1 MISFE
6 GYKKDKE
13 NKTPPPETKVPEG
26 LSHFAK
32 NKKEERDDPTSRLK
46 RKRDAL
52 RNELREIKDHLNT
65 LPGYKEYEDLAWRR
79 EEGISKEELSA
90 EFTAL
95 NVRFPGM
102 REEVKRAAEQ
112 AHVRQDELAR
122 IEGKLS
128 GDSGLKKAA

>member
-13 NKTPPPETKVPEG
+13 NKTPPPETKV
-26 LSHFAK
+26 
-32 NKKEERDDPTSRLK
+32 
-46 RKRDAL
+46 
-52 RNELREIKDHLNT
+52 HLNT